1 MRSSFLPSIIKR
13 MKGGP
18 DINRAYSGWSNEQ
31 DNKQLC
37 KGLESFF
44 TNVNRLGFCLQRL
57 QNALGCTRRGGI

>member
-1 MRSSFLPSIIKR
+1 MSSSFVPSILKR

-18 DINRAYSGWSNEQ
+18 DINRSNSGWLHDQ

-44 TNVNRLGFCLQRL
+44 NNVNRLGFSLQRL
-57 QNALGCTRRGGI
+57 QNALGCSRRGGI